1 MFYLTRWLWGGS
13 ILLATLLYYLC
24 WLHHCMLNGLIN
36 FFNSWYIQFFVLDHQ
51 QLKWLTCKAL
61 FGTCISPAKNV
72 TATVTLISQSTKSSD
87 DVSTNDVRL
96 SDASSDV
103 ALPVGS
109 PVQCSMTG
117 LDTRMLITA
126 KVPGMEI
133 GKNFLIIGGLEVS
146 MLTSM
151 RPFEHLQMELPSV
164 PESAHSPLLN
174 LQTLN
179 VQIWHYLA
187 LIWIPFEEFLPYLRS
202 TSFWLQC
209 TSQHGCLPYSSKI

>member
-1 MFYLTRWLWGGS
+1 M
-13 ILLATLLYYLC
+13 
-24 WLHHCMLNGLIN
+24 
-36 FFNSWYIQFFVLDHQ
+36 
-51 QLKWLTCKAL
+51 
-61 FGTCISPAKNV
+61 

-179 VQIWHYLA
+179 VQI
-187 LIWIPFEEFLPYLRS
+187 
-202 TSFWLQC
+202 
-209 TSQHGCLPYSSKI
+209 